1 MNADIKVSV
10 CVVTYNQEKYIAEC
24 LQSLIDQKTDFSFE
38 IIVGEDCSTDNT
50 RGIVDE
56 FSKKYPTLIV
66 RNYHDKNVGAVQNA
80 ITSYRMARGEYIC
93 HMDGDDGALPGK
105 LQETVAFLD
114 LHPEC
119 VMVTHDAAVIDTHSE
134 RVRNSLKKFDSGIY
148 GIEDLVRNLPFF
160 TNSAKMVRKMACI
173 DSLPELNSNAVDV
186 ELHLL
191 EARFGNIAHI
201 NKPLGY
207 YREMVGVSSL
217 GKRVNPLIV
226 KGYSRVFDGLLSGGL
241 GVVKIGSSELK
252 KLHSRALLNFA
263 YQSIYMGQLDDAR
276 NYCVSSLKFR
286 FYSYK
291 QLVLYAI
298 SYAGPAALFLAR
310 FRMRLINIFKSGFK
324 VF

>member
-10 CVVTYNQEKYIAEC
+10 CVVTYNQEKYISEC
-24 LQSLIDQKTDFSFE
+24 LQSLIDQKTDFLFE

-56 FSKKYPTLIV
+56 FAKKYPTIIV

-114 LHPEC
+114 VHPEC

-134 RVRNSLKKFDSGIY
+134 KVRNSLKKFDSGIY

-160 TNSAKMVRKMACI
+160 TSSAKMVRKRACI
-173 DSLPELNSNAVDV
+173 DSLPGLNNNAVDV

-226 KGYSRVFDGLLSGGL
+226 KGYSRIFDGLLSGGL

-276 NYCVSSLKFR
+276 GYCIDSVRVSF
-286 FYSYK
+286 FSYK
-291 QLVLYAI
+291 QVLMFFLTFGGFLSSWLFRLRYA
-298 SYAGPAALFLAR
+298 
-310 FRMRLINIFKSGFK
+310 MKNK
-324 VF
+324 VDKV